1 MNLLRALATFKRIV
15 ELGSFSAAA
24 RASGSSQSAVAR
36 EIKALENHFG
46 LRLFHR
52 TTRHLTLTDDGQ
64 DLLDSAHRL
73 LEMAGDMETALG
85 RHRSSA
91 TGLVRLGL
99 SAAAATLLVPR
110 LEALFEHHPGLS
122 IELVVANQFPSL
134 VKDRLDVALQ
144 VGGPSDTSTVAR
156 VVGTVGKIAVA
167 TSSYLQRH
175 GAPAHPDELS
185 EHACIIH
192 ETGPDSA
199 RWRFSGPDGPIEV
212 AVSGPI
218 RTNYV
223 GAVHRAALAGLGI
236 AYLPEQVVHHDLS
249 PGYLCRLLDAYPSE
263 ATDIY
268 VTYPSHRHL
277 APRTRAVID
286 FLVDEMKPRA
296 PAKAAASPMEQPLR
310 PAWRAIPAA
319 SG

>member
-24 RASGSSQSAVAR
+24 RAGNSSQSAVAR
-36 EIKALENHFG
+36 EIKALETHFG

-52 TTRHLTLTDDGQ
+52 TTRHLTLTEDGQ
-64 DLLDSAHRL
+64 DLLDNAHRL
-73 LEMAGDMETALG
+73 LELAEGMENALG
-85 RHRSSA
+85 RHRSSP

-110 LEALFEHHPGLS
+110 LDALFARHPGLS
-122 IELVVANQFPSL
+122 IELVVANQFPNL

-144 VGGPSDTSTVAR
+144 VGRPTDASTVAR
-156 VVGTVGKIAVA
+156 VVGAVGRVAVA
-167 TSSYLQRH
+167 TSIYLRRH
-175 GAPAHPDELS
+175 GVPAHPADLGD
-185 EHACIIH
+185 HACIIH

-236 AYLPEQVVHHDLS
+236 AYLPEQVVHYDIS
-249 PGYLCRLLDAYPSE
+249 PGYLCRLLDDFPSE
-263 ATDIY
+263 STDVYII
-268 VTYPSHRHL
+268 YPSHRHL

-286 FLVDEMKPRA
+286 YLAEEMKLRVGRTGGMRPRREA
-296 PAKAAASPMEQPLR
+296 GQMA
-310 PAWRAIPAA
+310 
-319 SG
+319 G